1 MYTPVYHFWSGA
13 RFREIACIPCLHAWA
28 RPSCAI
34 PCHRLPIVF
43 VGDLKAESATH
54 QRDLPICGLIRRKAI
69 RAKTN
74 VLTARSCPLARL
86 KSGREFVEKRTRFA
100 ITYRAAQLPKCRL
113 KVPPPQSAF
122 IVYIALSKRS
132 RRPFSCMAASSF
144 SPSYRL

>member
-1 MYTPVYHFWSGA
+1 MFSANFLMPLSSSPPPSIYS
-13 RFREIACIPCLHAWA
+13 CIPFLVRCEFPRNCLHSLSACA

-34 PCHRLPIVF
+34 PCHRLPVVF
-43 VGDLKAESATH
+43 VGDLKALSSTH

-86 KSGREFVEKRTRFA
+86 KAGRESRHIRDHL
-100 ITYRAAQLPKCRL
+100 YRAAQLPKCRL

-122 IVYIALSKRS
+122 IVYIL
-132 RRPFSCMAASSF
+132 
-144 SPSYRL
+144 